1 MLLGPPGQWGCIA
14 VLQNDLNWNLLRTF
28 YVIAQEQSI
37 TAASKRLGISQPS
50 VSNALQKLESQLGCQ
65 LVFRDSRHFEL
76 TLRGEKVYQECRDM
90 FHGADRI
97 VQLSQDALEEER
109 GEVRYQV
116 ISNLASPMIYE
127 LLRLFHQRHP
137 SVKLHVEVRNSHE
150 ILRNI
155 GKGNV
160 NLGFCLLNKP
170 VLNLESVRL
179 FREEFQLFCGAE
191 HSLYGRESISE
202 RELRQE
208 PFISF
213 TCASEGMGL
222 EPMAVLQASANIGN
236 RITGVS
242 SNLQEVKRMIVS
254 GIGIGLLPTY
264 PVQADIDEGVLWPIR
279 VTDRPIGADVYL
291 VHAPK
296 QDLSGA
302 ERAFVRTVEELAP
315 MYQDV
320 T

>member
-1 MLLGPPGQWGCIA
+1 MTQI
-14 VLQNDLNWNLLRTF
+14 DLNWNLLRTF
-28 YVIAQEQSI
+28 YVIAQERSI

-50 VSNALQKLESQLGCQ
+50 VSNALQKMETQLGCQ

-76 TLRGEKVYQECRDM
+76 TLRGEKVYQECREM

-97 VQLSQDALEEER
+97 VQLARDPLEEER
-109 GEVRYQV
+109 GEVHYQV
-116 ISNLASPMIYE
+116 ISNLAAPLIDE

-137 SVKLHVEVRNSHE
+137 SVKLHVEAKNSHE
-150 ILRNI
+150 IVRNI
-155 GKGNV
+155 SKGNI
-160 NLGFCLLNKP
+160 NIGFCLLSRP
-170 VLNLESVRL
+170 VLNLDSIRL

-191 HSLYGRESISE
+191 HPLFGRESISE

-236 RITGVS
+236 RVTGMS
-242 SNLQEVKRMIVS
+242 SNLQEVKRMIVA

-264 PVQADIDEGVLWPIR
+264 PVQADIDQGVLWPIR

-291 VHAPK
+291 VHSPK
-296 QDLSGA
+296 QNLTGS
-302 ERAFVRTVEELAP
+302 EQAFVRTVEELAP
-315 MYQDV
+315 MFQEL